1 MRLSRTTLLWKI
13 NAFYFSFEHKG
24 KYSHI
29 ITSNCISKQLLT
41 CFKSSI
47 ARFLF
52 SLVFTSKRNSWH
64 VVYFFPLFMRSLFFF
79 STTSRNVFFFFNA
92 RKEKISEFNGS
103 ISSELLF
110 ILPKKFTYQSVHG
123 LCYKLSE
130 LNFPLLCLRVTA
142 NQPNTKG
149 LTK

>member
-29 ITSNCISKQLLT
+29 ITSNCVSKHLLT

-47 ARFLF
+47 PRFLF

-64 VVYFFPLFMRSLFFF
+64 VVYFFPLFMRSLFF
-79 STTSRNVFFFFNA
+79 SLRCHEMFFFFNT

-103 ISSELLF
+103 INSELLF
-110 ILPKKFTYQSVHG
+110 ILPTKFTYQSVHG
-123 LCYKLSE
+123 FCYKLSE
-130 LNFPLLCLRVTA
+130 LNFLLLCFHVTT